1 LKLAMVIDRIRV
13 EEKMLYQAARAR
25 GLNLSMVDSKDLSFN
40 LIGQSLPEEL
50 KEVDVFID
58 RCVSHFRALHVSA
71 ILEAKGKT
79 VINPYACAAICGN
92 KLLTTLTLNRAGIPT
107 PKTVVAFTREAA
119 LRAIE
124 EYGYPVILKPVVG
137 SWGRL
142 VSLVKDRETAEAIL
156 EHREHLF
163 PLYQVFYIQEYVKRP
178 PRDIRC
184 FVVGDQVVAAIYRYA
199 PSWDWRTN
207 TARGGKA
214 LNCPVTDEIREL
226 GLRAAKAVGGVFLG
240 VDMMEGPEGL
250 LVHEV
255 NSVVEFRNSVPATG
269 VDIPGLAVEYI
280 AKTAK
285 S

>member
-1 LKLAMVIDRIRV
+1 MVIDRIRV

>member
-1 LKLAMVIDRIRV
+1 MKLAMVIDRIRV